1 MKGVFASAL
10 ALVLAAAVATSAHQR
25 PDENFAAVQ
34 VPIDAAGVRPVV
46 MDGDLGEWD
55 NVPSVFWTTHDDLTE
70 AIHGLGDPDPANLA
84 TRVILGWSPVTN
96 LFYFMEER
104 FDDQFFGYTE
114 TNYENT
120 EIALDFDHSGD
131 EQFNDVASAGLDAER
146 WEGALTQNYRW
157 QLHIEGELFLWG
169 AAPWAG
175 ERPYAGVEYNIEGD
189 TDGGAVNLFV
199 EMWVTP
205 FDDLPT
211 SSTGI
216 DDADVVVHD
225 LTEGEI
231 IGVGF
236 ACVDDDVP
244 SDGGYNGYW
253 INSGD
258 VNLYFLANA
267 FVDYTLLGYDA
278 SIWVADAGTS
288 VEADSWGRIKD
299 TFAN

>member
-25 PDENFAAVQ
+25 PDDNFAAVQ
-34 VPIDAAGVRPVV
+34 VPIDAGGVRPVE

-55 NVPSVFWTTHDDLTE
+55 NVPSIFWTTHNDLTE
-70 AIHGLGDPDPANLA
+70 AIHGLGDPDPANLT

-104 FDDQFFGYTE
+104 FDDLFWGYTDG
-114 TNYENT
+114 NYENT
-120 EIALDFDHSGD
+120 EIAIDFDHSGD
-131 EQFNDVASAGLDAER
+131 ETFNDVASAGLDAER

-157 QLHIEGELFLWG
+157 QLHIDGELFLWG

-175 ERPYAGVEYNIEGD
+175 EEPYSGVRYNIEGD
-189 TDGGAVNLFV
+189 SDGGAVNLFL

-211 SSTGI
+211 NSSGI

-225 LTEGEI
+225 LTEGEV

-244 SDGGYNGYW
+244 ADNGYNGYW

-258 VNLYFLANA
+258 VNLYFKANA
-267 FVDYTLLGYDA
+267 FVDYALLGYDA
-278 SIWVADAGTS
+278 SIWVADGTA

-299 TFAN
+299 TFTN